1 MSRLRMMKYSKGDV
15 ILLSV
20 MMILYI
26 GMMGVII
33 RLSTKYTHLQRE
45 VQEKEFH
52 EQREMLQLEWQNG
65 VMRNMIDSLNKQE
78 EKIKIVTKNKIQY
91 VKEIAIHD
99 TMLLDSIAQSI
110 LLKLD
115 SMDRARYF
123 DSITNQ

>member
-1 MSRLRMMKYSKGDV
+1 MMRYSKGDV
-15 ILLSV
+15 ILLSI

-33 RLSTKYTHLQRE
+33 RISTKYSHLQRE

-52 EQREMLQLEWQNG
+52 EQRELLQLEWQNG

>member
-1 MSRLRMMKYSKGDV
+1 
-15 ILLSV
+15 

-26 GMMGVII
+26 AMMGVII
-33 RLSTKYTHLQRE
+33 RLSNKYTHLQRE

-52 EQREMLQLEWQNG
+52 EQQELLQLEWQNG
-65 VMRNMIDSLNKQE
+65 VMRNMIDSLNHQE

>member
-1 MSRLRMMKYSKGDV
+1 MMRYSKGDM
-15 ILLSV
+15 ILLSI
-20 MMILYI
+20 MIILYI
-26 GMMGVII
+26 GMMAVII
-33 RLSTKYTHLQRE
+33 RISTKYSHLQRE

-52 EQREMLQLEWQNG
+52 EQRELLQLEWQNG
-65 VMRNMIDSLNKQE
+65 VMRHMIDSLNHQE

-123 DSITNQ
+123 DSITDQ

>member
-1 MSRLRMMKYSKGDV
+1 MMRYSKGDV
-15 ILLSV
+15 ILLSI

-33 RLSTKYTHLQRE
+33 RISTKYSHLQRE

-52 EQREMLQLEWQNG
+52 EQRELLQLEWQNG

-123 DSITNQ
+123 DSITTQ

>member
-1 MSRLRMMKYSKGDV
+1 MRYSKGDV

-65 VMRNMIDSLNKQE
+65 VMRHMIDSLNHQE
-78 EKIKIVTKNKIQY
+78 EKIKIVTKNKIKY

>member
-1 MSRLRMMKYSKGDV
+1 MRYSKGDV
-15 ILLSV
+15 ILLSI

-52 EQREMLQLEWQNG
+52 EQRELLQLEWQNG
-65 VMRNMIDSLNKQE
+65 VMRNMIDSLNHQE

>member
-1 MSRLRMMKYSKGDV
+1 MMKYSKGDV

-52 EQREMLQLEWQNG
+52 EQRELLQLEWQNG
-65 VMRNMIDSLNKQE
+65 VMRHMIDSLNHQE

>member
-1 MSRLRMMKYSKGDV
+1 MMRYSKGDV
-15 ILLSV
+15 ILMSI
-20 MMILYI
+20 MIILYI

-33 RLSTKYTHLQRE
+33 RISTKYSHLQRE

-52 EQREMLQLEWQNG
+52 EQRELLQLEWQNG
-65 VMRNMIDSLNKQE
+65 VMRHMIDSLNHQE

>member
-1 MSRLRMMKYSKGDV
+1 MMRYSKGDV

-65 VMRNMIDSLNKQE
+65 VMRHMIDSLNHQE
-78 EKIKIVTKNKIQY
+78 EKIKIVTKNKIKY

>member
-1 MSRLRMMKYSKGDV
+1 MMRYSKGDV
-15 ILLSV
+15 ILLSI

-26 GMMGVII
+26 AMMGVII
-33 RLSTKYTHLQRE
+33 RLSNKYTHLQRE

-52 EQREMLQLEWQNG
+52 EQQELLQLEWQNG
-65 VMRNMIDSLNKQE
+65 VMRNMIDSLNHQE

>member
-1 MSRLRMMKYSKGDV
+1 MRYSKGDV
-15 ILLSV
+15 ILLSI

-33 RLSTKYTHLQRE
+33 RISTKYSHLQRE

-52 EQREMLQLEWQNG
+52 EQRELLQLEWQNG